1 MSGMD
6 DFIRDYARKGFLRDL
21 LFNDITSVKDIW
33 ELQKKLNIEHLPN
46 TVMVVTI
53 DNYYSDTVN
62 KSEIQKQAIRIRVY
76 ECLKRFAEKFDAL
89 VVNME
94 ENLLAVLF
102 WIEKDKASEVEYSMN
117 TGACLKEQVEKETGI
132 SVSIGIGRRY
142 KDILDLHIS
151 YKEALSACHHK
162 FFLGKSQVIHIDNAL
177 PFSEDLGLYSV
188 EVESQLSVRV
198 LACDEEGA
206 YNILRELMG
215 DTLQQKAINPLT
227 MKTRLIEII
236 TTLMRVSVE
245 AGADQENLAVLSGK
259 CVEGILKSDTMT
271 ALQSLMQ
278 QAIKGIIQEV
288 YQGRKRMNL
297 EVFEKALNYIRDNFN
312 RPITLEEVSDHVHIS
327 PYYFSHGFKNFTGM
341 NFIDYVT
348 KLRIDE
354 AKKLLLTTD
363 MNVGDIG
370 KQVGYYDPNYFGRVF
385 KNLVGMPPS
394 KFKVSKKVRLDRIFS
409 EG

>member
-1 MSGMD
+1 MG
-6 DFIRDYARKGFLRDL
+6 DFLKDYARKGFLKDL
-21 LFNDITSVKDIW
+21 LFNDIVSVRDIW
-33 ELQKKLNIEHLPN
+33 ELQKILNIEHLPDA
-46 TVMVVTI
+46 VMVVTI
-53 DNYYSDTVN
+53 DNYYSDTIN
-62 KSEIQKQAIRIRVY
+62 KSEIQKQAIRVKVY
-76 ECLKRFAEKFDAL
+76 ECLKRCAEELDAM

-94 ENLLAVLF
+94 ENLFAVLF
-102 WIEKDKASEVEYSMN
+102 RIEKDRVSEVEYSVN
-117 TGACLKEQVEKETGI
+117 AGAYLKERVERETGI
-132 SVSIGIGRRY
+132 SVSAGIGRRY
-142 KDILDLHIS
+142 KDIMDLHLS

-162 FFLGKSQVIHIDNAL
+162 FFLGKSQVIHIDNVL

-206 YNILRELMG
+206 INILRELMG

-236 TTLMRVSVE
+236 TTLMRVAVE

-259 CVEGILKSDTMT
+259 CVEEILKSDTMT

-278 QAIKGIIQEV
+278 QAIKGVIQEV

-297 EVFEKALNYIRDNFN
+297 EVFEKALNYIRDNFKK
-312 RPITLEEVSDHVHIS
+312 PITLEEVSDHVHIS

-363 MNVGDIG
+363 MSVGDVG

-385 KNLVGMPPS
+385 KNVVGMPPS
-394 KFKVSKKVRLDRIFS
+394 KFKVSKKVRLERIFS

>member
-1 MSGMD
+1 MD
-6 DFIRDYARKGFLRDL
+6 DLIRDYARKGFLKDL

-33 ELQKKLNIEHLPN
+33 ELQKKLKIEHLPN

-53 DNYYSDTVN
+53 DNYYSDTLN
-62 KSEIQKQAIRIRVY
+62 RSEIQKQTIRIRLY
-76 ECLKRFAEKFDAL
+76 ECLKRFAEKFGAL

-94 ENLLAVLF
+94 ENLLAVLL
-102 WIEKDKASEVEYSMN
+102 WIERDKESEVEYSMN

-142 KDILDLHIS
+142 KDILDLHLS

-162 FFLGKSQVIHIDNAL
+162 FFLGKSQVIHIDNVL
-177 PFSEDLGLYSV
+177 PFSEDLGIYSV

-215 DTLQQKAINPLT
+215 NIPQQRPINPLT

-236 TTLMRVSVE
+236 TTLMRVAME
-245 AGADQENLAVLSGK
+245 AGADQENLAALSGK
-259 CVEGILKSDTMT
+259 CVEGILKSDTM
-271 ALQSLMQ
+271 ADLQNLMQ
-278 QAIKGIIQEV
+278 QAIKGIIQQIC
-288 YQGRKRMNL
+288 QGRKRMNL
-297 EVFEKALNYIRDNFN
+297 EVFERALNYIRDNFKK
-312 RPITLEEVSDHVHIS
+312 PITLEEVADYVHIS
-327 PYYFSHGFKNFTGM
+327 PYYFSHGFKNFIGIS
-341 NFIDYVT
+341 FIDYVT

-363 MNVGDIG
+363 MSIGDVG

-385 KNLVGMPPS
+385 KNVVGIPPS
-394 KFKVSKKVRLDRIFS
+394 KFKVSKKVLLDRIFS

>member
-1 MSGMD
+1 MD

-385 KNLVGMPPS
+385 KNMVGMPPS

>member
-1 MSGMD
+1 MD

-102 WIEKDKASEVEYSMN
+102 WIEKDKASEVEYSVN

-206 YNILRELMG
+206 INILRELMG

-363 MNVGDIG
+363 MNIGDIG

>member
-1 MSGMD
+1 MD

-236 TTLMRVSVE
+236 TTLMRVAVE

-394 KFKVSKKVRLDRIFS
+394 KFKVSKKIRLDRIFS

>member
-1 MSGMD
+1 VSGMD
-6 DFIRDYARKGFLRDL
+6 DFIRDYARKGFLRDI
-21 LFNDITSVKDIW
+21 LFNDINSVKDIW

-102 WIEKDKASEVEYSMN
+102 WIEKDKASEVEYSVN

-142 KDILDLHIS
+142 KDILDLHLS

-206 YNILRELMG
+206 INILRELMG

-236 TTLMRVSVE
+236 TTLMRVAVE

-259 CVEGILKSDTMT
+259 CVEEILKSDTVT

-312 RPITLEEVSDHVHIS
+312 KPITLEEVSDHVHIS

-363 MNVGDIG
+363 MNIGDIG

-394 KFKVSKKVRLDRIFS
+394 KFKVSKKIRLDRIFS

>member
-1 MSGMD
+1 MD

-102 WIEKDKASEVEYSMN
+102 WIEKDKASEVEYSVN

-142 KDILDLHIS
+142 KDILDLHLS

-206 YNILRELMG
+206 INILRELMG

-236 TTLMRVSVE
+236 TTLMRVAVE

-259 CVEGILKSDTMT
+259 CVEEILKSDTVT

-312 RPITLEEVSDHVHIS
+312 KPITLEEVSDHVHIS

-363 MNVGDIG
+363 MNIGDIG

-394 KFKVSKKVRLDRIFS
+394 KFKVSKKIRLDRIFS

>member
-1 MSGMD
+1 MD

-206 YNILRELMG
+206 INILRELMG

-236 TTLMRVSVE
+236 TTLMRVSVK

-312 RPITLEEVSDHVHIS
+312 KPITLEEVSDHVHIS

-363 MNVGDIG
+363 MNIGDIG

-394 KFKVSKKVRLDRIFS
+394 KFKVSKKIRLDRIFS

>member
-1 MSGMD
+1 MD

-312 RPITLEEVSDHVHIS
+312 KPITLEEVSDHVHIS

-363 MNVGDIG
+363 MNIGDIG

-394 KFKVSKKVRLDRIFS
+394 KFKVSKKIRLDRIFS

>member
-1 MSGMD
+1 MD

-102 WIEKDKASEVEYSMN
+102 WIEKDKASEVEYSVN

>member
-1 MSGMD
+1 MD

-236 TTLMRVSVE
+236 TTLMRVAVE

-363 MNVGDIG
+363 MNIGDIG

-394 KFKVSKKVRLDRIFS
+394 KFKVSKKIRLDRIFS

>member
-1 MSGMD
+1 MD

-102 WIEKDKASEVEYSMN
+102 WMEKDKASEVEYSVN
-117 TGACLKEQVEKETGI
+117 TGACLKEQVEKEAGI

-188 EVESQLSVRV
+188 EVESHLSVRV

-206 YNILRELMG
+206 INILRELMG

-236 TTLMRVSVE
+236 TTLMRVAVE

-259 CVEGILKSDTMT
+259 CVEEILKSDTMT
-271 ALQSLMQ
+271 ALQSIMQ

-312 RPITLEEVSDHVHIS
+312 KPITLEEVSDHVHIS

-341 NFIDYVT
+341 NFIDYVA

>member
-1 MSGMD
+1 MG
-6 DFIRDYARKGFLRDL
+6 DFLKDYARKGFLKDL
-21 LFNDITSVKDIW
+21 LFNDIVSVRDIW
-33 ELQKKLNIEHLPN
+33 ELQKILNIEHLPDA
-46 TVMVVTI
+46 VMVITI
-53 DNYYSDTVN
+53 DNYYSDTIN
-62 KSEIQKQAIRIRVY
+62 KSEIQKQAIRVKVY
-76 ECLKRFAEKFDAL
+76 ECLKRCAEELDAM

-94 ENLLAVLF
+94 ENLFAVLF
-102 WIEKDKASEVEYSMN
+102 RIEKDRVSEVEYSVN
-117 TGACLKEQVEKETGI
+117 AGAYLKERVERETGI
-132 SVSIGIGRRY
+132 SVSAGIGRRY
-142 KDILDLHIS
+142 KDIMDLHLS

-162 FFLGKSQVIHIDNAL
+162 FFLGKSQVIHIDNVL

-206 YNILRELMG
+206 INILRELMG

-236 TTLMRVSVE
+236 TTLMRVAVE

-278 QAIKGIIQEV
+278 QAIKGVIQEV
-288 YQGRKRMNL
+288 HQGRKRMNL
-297 EVFEKALNYIRDNFN
+297 EVFEKALNYIRDNFKK
-312 RPITLEEVSDHVHIS
+312 PITLEEVSDHVHIS

-363 MNVGDIG
+363 MSVGDVG

-385 KNLVGMPPS
+385 KNVVGMPPS
-394 KFKVSKKVRLDRIFS
+394 KFKVSKKVRMERIFS

>member
-1 MSGMD
+1 MD

-363 MNVGDIG
+363 MNIGDIG

-394 KFKVSKKVRLDRIFS
+394 KFKVSKKIRLDRIFS

>member
-1 MSGMD
+1 MG
-6 DFIRDYARKGFLRDL
+6 DFLKDYARKGFLKDL
-21 LFNDITSVKDIW
+21 LFNDIVSVRDIW
-33 ELQKKLNIEHLPN
+33 ELQKILNIEHLPDA
-46 TVMVVTI
+46 VMVITI
-53 DNYYSDTVN
+53 DNYYSDTIN
-62 KSEIQKQAIRIRVY
+62 KSEIQKQAIRVKVY
-76 ECLKRFAEKFDAL
+76 ECLKRCAEELDAM

-94 ENLLAVLF
+94 ENLFAVLF
-102 WIEKDKASEVEYSMN
+102 RIEKDRVSEVEYSVN
-117 TGACLKEQVEKETGI
+117 AGAYLKERVERETGI
-132 SVSIGIGRRY
+132 SVSAGIGRRY
-142 KDILDLHIS
+142 KDIMDLHLS

-162 FFLGKSQVIHIDNAL
+162 FFLGKSQVIHIDNVL

-206 YNILRELMG
+206 INILRELMG

-236 TTLMRVSVE
+236 TTLMRVAVE

-259 CVEGILKSDTMT
+259 CVEEILKSDTVT

-363 MNVGDIG
+363 MNIGDIG

-394 KFKVSKKVRLDRIFS
+394 KFKVSKKIRLDRIFS